1 LRKAVTNSSDSL
13 YRIEYESLDV
23 YPINGNLRLTHFR
36 LIPDETVYKKLVVQ
50 QKAPDNLYHLEVDAL
65 IIKNANA
72 KEAVQS
78 KKLKVADIIIDKPQ
92 LTIYNKRQDY
102 NEHSEVQ
109 KENKPLH
116 QLLKDIFQELSVNQV
131 KLNDINFS
139 FVNRNYEE
147 ERITSLKNLN
157 ITISDILIDSLS
169 AQDTS
174 RVYYTKNVDINI
186 KDYQIATPDSLY
198 IVKLADL

>member
-1 LRKAVTNSSDSL
+1 M
-13 YRIEYESLDV
+13 
-23 YPINGNLRLTHFR
+23 
-36 LIPDETVYKKLVVQ
+36 
-50 QKAPDNLYHLEVDAL
+50 LE
-65 IIKNANA
+65 N
-72 KEAVQS
+72 
-78 KKLKVADIIIDKPQ
+78 
-92 LTIYNKRQDY
+92 QD
-102 NEHSEVQ
+102 

-198 IVKLADL
+198 IVKLADLSFSTGKNLLSLRNVKLEPRYSKSNFPSPDAGKQPWGDD